1 VDVVSEGEARQLRF
15 QQSEPAKL
23 PVLV

>member
-1 VDVVSEGEARQLRF
+1 VDVATEGEARQLRF